1 MNKTETQH
9 EEIRIIIIGASRSG
23 KSTAANVLLGKNIF
37 QVSADTR
44 QRSHMTCQFGM
55 TKTEHGYVK
64 VLDTPDLQAPK
75 LREESKVREEIQ
87 KWKTM
92 CPDAHLILLAIR
104 CDSHDLDA
112 DVMRFNKFRRLWGDN
127 LRRRLVV
134 LFTFGDKLQK
144 DIDELLARSHPTL
157 QDIMDCAGHRYVIFD
172 SSLGA
177 SKQDGRVHQ
186 VFNFVSELRHGFNVL
201 IIGKSKSGKS
211 NLGNYLLNTT
221 AFSVSRGPTSSTTHT
236 VTRSAEID
244 GVAITVTDTPDLRNL
259 GIVKTSTEEEIKK
272 WYAFHPDIILLAIR
286 CDVCYSAEEHQM
298 YQQIKKVLG
307 EKYFTSILIVAF
319 TFGDRLGKNI
329 DEELKTVCSELK
341 DVLKE
346 AGHRYIVF
354 SNEDPV
360 QDRKKQFMRL
370 RAFAFNEGAPFECN
384 ESRSE
389 STIPIKPTVQGA
401 SETLHGDMLQ
411 VCQGSK
417 TMCDYDDRFMNNL
430 SNTSLPVLDVLFHT
444 INS

>member
-1 MNKTETQH
+1 
-9 EEIRIIIIGASRSG
+9 
-23 KSTAANVLLGKNIF
+23 
-37 QVSADTR
+37 
-44 QRSHMTCQFGM
+44 
-55 TKTEHGYVK
+55 
-64 VLDTPDLQAPK
+64 
-75 LREESKVREEIQ
+75 
-87 KWKTM
+87 M
-92 CPDAHLILLAIR
+92 CPDPHLILLAIR

-157 QDIMDCAGHRYVIFD
+157 QDILDCAGHRYVIFD

-186 VFNFVSELRHGFNVL
+186 VFNFVNELRHGFNVM

-211 NLGNYLLNTT
+211 SLGNYLLNTA
-221 AFSVSRGPTSSTTHT
+221 AFSVSRGPTPSTIHT

-244 GVAITVTDTPDLRNL
+244 GVAITVTDTPDVRNL
-259 GIVKTSTEEEIKK
+259 GIVKKSAEEEIKK

-286 CDVCYSAEEHQM
+286 CDVCYSSEEHQI

-307 EKYFTSILIVAF
+307 EKYLTSLLIVAF
-319 TFGDRLGKNI
+319 TFGDRLGINI
-329 DEELKTVCSELK
+329 DEELKAVCSELK

-384 ESRSE
+384 ERHSE
-389 STIPIKPTVQGA
+389 STISIKPTVQGA
-401 SETLHGDMLQ
+401 SETHHGEMLQ
-411 VCQGSK
+411 PLK
-417 TMCDYDDRFMNNL
+417 TVKVLTCETDLQSGISAQSYVE
-430 SNTSLPVLDVLFHT
+430 TSYYEGYEKEMKGKSTFYAGNKTDVTYKHYSFV
-444 INS
+444 